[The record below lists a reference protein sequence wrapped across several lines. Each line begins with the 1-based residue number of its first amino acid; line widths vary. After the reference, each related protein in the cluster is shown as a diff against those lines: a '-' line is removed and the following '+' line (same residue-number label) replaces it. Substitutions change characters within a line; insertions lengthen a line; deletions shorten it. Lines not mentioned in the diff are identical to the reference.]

1 MDCQA
6 AEITD
11 DESSVQMPIKT
22 YRGTNEGTGTS
33 TPDVERMRE
42 KIFKDKNQESM
53 LQDEDITVEEDCPT
67 YSQDTQE
74 YMHWHYK
81 LNHPMHTV
89 MNQDPVR
96 HGKATHQAT
105 HV

>member
-1 MDCQA
+1 
-6 AEITD
+6 
-11 DESSVQMPIKT
+11 
-22 YRGTNEGTGTS
+22 
-33 TPDVERMRE
+33 
-42 KIFKDKNQESM
+42 M
-53 LQDEDITVEEDCPT
+53 LQDDDMTVEEDSPT